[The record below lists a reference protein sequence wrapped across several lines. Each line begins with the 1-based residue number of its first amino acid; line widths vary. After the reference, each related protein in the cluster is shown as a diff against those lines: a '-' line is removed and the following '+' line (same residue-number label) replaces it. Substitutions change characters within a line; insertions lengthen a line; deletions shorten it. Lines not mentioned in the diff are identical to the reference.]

1 MIQENIVFHKR
12 NVVSRRISTRFRANG
27 IVALPGGIKPIVARV
42 YDIATD
48 GMSFLHVNDQGITS
62 SAIKMDILIFDVQS
76 DDEFFISLIK
86 GRVKSKELVTDPE
99 NKAPIWLFNVEFLD
113 LDAGHRQALKTCV
126 RLVIN
131 GSLH

>member
-1 MIQENIVFHKR
+1 MIQEHIAFHKQ
-12 NVVSRRISTRFRANG
+12 NVVSRRTSKRFRANG
-27 IVALPGGIKPIVARV
+27 IVALPNGEKPIVARV

-48 GMSFLHVNDQGITS
+48 GMSFLHVNDQGIAS

-86 GRVKSKELVTDPE
+86 GRVISKERITDPE
-99 NKAPIWLFNVEFLD
+99 NKAPIWLFRVEFLD
-113 LDAGHRQALKTCV
+113 LDASHRQALKTCV
-126 RLVIN
+126 RLAIN